1 MKKCYFNGGLSM
13 AKYEVKDGKIIKMQ
27 TEHEECIYD
36 KKTRAQIRK
45 AGLKIYKDGK
55 LWKE

>member
-1 MKKCYFNGGLSM
+1 M
-13 AKYEVKDGKIIKMQ
+13 AKYEVKDGKVIKMQ
-27 TEHEECIYD
+27 TEQEECMYD

>member
-1 MKKCYFNGGLSM
+1 M

-36 KKTRAQIRK
+36 KKTRVQIRK